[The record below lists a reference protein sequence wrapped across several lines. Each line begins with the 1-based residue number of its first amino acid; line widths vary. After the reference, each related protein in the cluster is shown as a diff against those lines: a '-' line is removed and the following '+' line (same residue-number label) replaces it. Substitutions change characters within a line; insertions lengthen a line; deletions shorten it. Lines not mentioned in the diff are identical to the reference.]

1 MGQVA
6 FQAAT
11 RQSWQKNAVNAALIW
26 TRAAANDLRRL
37 HNFLCVVNEQAA
49 THAVRLIVARTRRI
63 LEHPGLGSP
72 LPRYGQREV
81 RRIIVE
87 QYEIRYSSGESVV
100 TILRVFHHR
109 ERR

>member
-6 FQAAT
+6 FQAAIH
-11 RQSWQKNAVNAALIW
+11 QSCQKQAVSAALIW
-26 TRAAANDLRRL
+26 TRAAASDLRRRYD
-37 HNFLCVVNEQAA
+37 FLCVVNERAA
-49 THAVRLIVARTRRI
+49 THTVRFIVARARRI
-63 LEHPGLGSP
+63 LEHPGLGSR

-87 QYEIRYSSGESVV
+87 QYEIRYSSGEGGV

>member
-1 MGQVA
+1 MGH
-6 FQAAT
+6 FDFPAAT
-11 RQSWQKNAVNAALIW
+11 RQSCQKQAVNAALVW
-26 TRAAANDLRRL
+26 THAAANDLRRL
-37 HNFLCVVNEQAA
+37 HVFLSVVNEELA
-49 THAVRLIVARTRRI
+49 TRVVRLAVARARRI

-81 RRIIVE
+81 RRIIVG
-87 QYEIRYSSGESVV
+87 QYEIRYSSGESDV

>member
-1 MGQVA
+1 VGRCA
-6 FQAAT
+6 FPT
-11 RQSWQKNAVNAALIW
+11 TIRQSRQKQAVKAALIW
-26 TRAAANDLRRL
+26 TRAAASDLRRL
-37 HNFLCVVNEQAA
+37 HDFLSVVNEEAA
-49 THAVRLIVARTRRI
+49 TRAVRLIVARARRT

-72 LPRYGQREV
+72 LRRYGQREV

-87 QYEIRYSSGESVV
+87 QYEIRYSSGESGV

>member
-1 MGQVA
+1 V
-6 FQAAT
+6 
-11 RQSWQKNAVNAALIW
+11 KAALIW
-26 TRAAANDLRRL
+26 TRAAASDLRRL
-37 HNFLCVVNEQAA
+37 HDFLSVVNDEAA
-49 THAVRLIVARTRRI
+49 RRAVRLVIARARRI

-87 QYEIRYSSGESVV
+87 QYEIRYSPGESDV